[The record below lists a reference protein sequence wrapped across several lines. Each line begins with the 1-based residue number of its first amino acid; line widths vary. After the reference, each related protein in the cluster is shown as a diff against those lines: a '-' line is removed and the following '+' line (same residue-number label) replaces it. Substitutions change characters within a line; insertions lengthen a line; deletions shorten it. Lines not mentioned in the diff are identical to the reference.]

1 MVFKIIKYISTI
13 LIFIIFG
20 AESNIQNDIE
30 NNDLITINTHLRN
43 EISVFELIKFEN
55 QRFIPKN
62 VNVEFYWDKFQVND
76 IYKRVCYF
84 YSPKNTTK
92 TPKNQHENN
101 YSYSIGGFNLFQ
113 TAFSREPNSL
123 KEVDIRMLEISK
135 TLLRFF
141 DYEYDLSRPTNDS
154 SADINIWRHIRYNKM
169 KLSNLI
175 IPGRGSSRLYIKTET
190 NLAYIGN
197 YFGYLKVKYED
208 EVELK
213 AVKLSIS
220 PSPLNLF
227 ILKEN
232 QVFEESNN
240 KVIVIDFVLRNHLV
254 FRNLNTFFQPKLEG
268 FNENLCKI
276 KNILQK
282 ESQIIEIRPGGLE
295 KIQIICSIGRL
306 KPELIKDLLLIQINS
321 FWSSSSR
328 YKTTYKYSE
337 IVRHERKFNRG
348 LFLSEFIMDYPI
360 SSEFFN
366 FKIVGQREYSINYLK
381 ENETGIINFYNP
393 FKTDFL
399 SSQYWISLDLLQIS
413 EKVLNL
419 RYIKIIIEVD
429 SKLSDFLYVTFDNNI
444 REKFYELD
452 SITEMNSLLF
462 LKINLGFNPQTLID
476 QVFVTN
482 DRESMKLK
490 IPIKVK
496 LFENHKD
503 ISNDTNIFERIWI
516 FNFDLESEADEYIIK
531 NNLLENKIRQPRL
544 IVRDLDE
551 NISLNILKI
560 KNSKAKDSEEVEI
573 NFLENKEN
581 NFGLI
586 SKVSVLTMKNYDIGQ
601 LTLNFKKLINRKIFE
616 IKQNNSAINNSIE
629 DLPYF
634 IEIGKNKRLQLAT
647 IASCGIVEL
656 NKNEIDFG
664 IVPVSLFGNPKLIQ
678 KIEMKLRRFEAGRKC
693 GKKFSVGFSVSINF
707 NLRVTW
713 KKNLYPSSSTR
724 IIKINK
730 KDIKL
735 IKEYIYDFYIEDSEV
750 FLLIVEPDFNS
761 PVNVEHKQS
770 TDISTQLEV
779 YIPAT
784 MKKYYNNELRDTSEK
799 LNLKNE
805 FLTRNLFFSQ
815 FVKIACIIRGLHISA
830 GTPQIRNALHSE
842 IMSQELVK
850 SGKLPISLFFIEI
863 KNEEDFPV
871 QYSLQRDFRLENKE
885 REINKYFTEN
895 YTFYISYEKNANNK
909 SEELINKFEE
919 QFNIVENK
927 TFSELISKES
937 ELFDNLAF
945 NFPFKSL
952 YLMNAIIILKFG
964 LVCIFNGEVFT
975 YQNSFCVK
983 LLPTEIAESVGN
995 LKISFGHIRMNI
1007 WQVLIRFRLENSNTE
1022 LLTGLKFY
1030 ETGRLD
1036 WKFYNFGNFPLDLE
1050 IFEKFVPVI
1059 FSNQNLDSAFKLKE
1073 TIELGKI
1080 EKIIRISAVPWLEVS
1095 SEIPRTGYL
1104 LPKENRL
1111 ITILVHNQI
1120 LTSTSINS
1128 KFKELKCSYDLV
1140 FKGLTDIG
1148 ETLDISDDPFSRML
1162 LENDHE
1168 LRQESNGMKSL
1179 FSLDWK
1185 IPNVVNDLG
1194 YGGGFV
1200 KKITLI
1206 NSPTSKIEG
1215 NHSVLEYIQFIVE
1228 IQNPIICT
1236 KKERKT
1242 YTDEDESDSFSS
1254 DENDQQIED
1263 VYTDRT
1269 NTSEDNFCTP
1279 FNNIEVVKG
1288 FRIIWYP
1295 YNNFSPTNYKSLEIL
1310 IKDVPK
1316 FDFKTSSYSF
1326 ESDKQEESEENSE
1339 ISRIF
1344 TNYIKETDSQD
1355 SEYAYLLKIK
1365 YDFVLN
1371 QQYTFKFAITHH
1383 DNIKNSVFIPPFGFN
1398 VTAQNHSLR
1407 WLKSLNSVENGISQS
1422 SILKNFTKR
1431 ICKGN
1436 VNVFSDNS
1444 MILNWD
1450 KEFLK
1455 IINTFSISYL
1465 ESDTIEQV
1473 EEEEWQVKELFF
1485 DLIDNE
1491 EHSPNNKKLLFI
1503 RNSYKTDGIA
1513 KFFSEDINNGTSLF
1527 VKIQDL
1533 PSSLRIKILVEIQ
1546 DNNSEKFQC
1555 ISKTFQTNDG
1565 VPNEPRDFQFIPL
1578 TINSLKLSWNTPK
1591 SHGGSEIFDYLIN
1604 LSPELVASPNE
1615 FKIENISIISDK
1627 LMIISDQIYP
1637 FVSYKAIVQARNKFG
1652 IGKPSII
1659 HHISS
1664 RGVNSC
1670 ISTGTYKLVIN
1681 ENSTRQITWKVENQ
1695 ENIDLKSVLIYLYC
1709 NKRGNFKNQFLIE
1722 LLKASNICNFYFG
1735 KVICTWIENK
1745 EYILDLRCDSY
1756 SFKMIN
1762 KTDKFVNGDFSCIG
1776 EFGTQKLRKLKGE
1789 SNNNINL
1796 DHKIKVYHINS
1807 IDELN
1812 DIKQKREKLY
1822 YPRGYNPEWDNG
1834 LTKTILKMDIMGQN
1848 TSLIEIEVN
1857 YLHETE
1863 NMNEII
1869 LNGTVENVFHNKY
1882 YYDLKQVKRM
1892 KSSTSMKN
1900 WSIFEERNHL
1910 DINNHKLGQEEQ
1922 IELVILNLIPEMTIL
1937 ISIREL
1943 NGNNE
1948 EVSISRHVLR
1958 IPNKTK
1964 KIELLNR
1971 KLLSLGILK
1980 VQLDDHFITQG
1991 EFSGKRSGNGNNLR
2005 NLNEEEHVD
2014 ENQLILKMEADMDS
2028 IGSNLSNS
2036 LFVSSKM
2043 LIDGW
2048 PEDFERRLFGEMGI
2062 NINSGHLRF
2071 KNDTK
2076 EISGNVEN
2084 YKPISEL
2091 ENDKKG
2097 KSDEGIQNLFDADL
2111 ETGVDFYNNNYTGKE
2126 TLGIENEIYE
2136 EHFPH
2141 ITLSFNPPI
2150 CILYA
2155 KLYWKE
2161 NKSPV
2166 STIVSVR
2173 LRSRNVSKPRI
2184 RNFNPVVHECFGNQ
2198 KSVNESYTQD
2208 RIDTIQIIPPE
2219 EMVNTYLGNP
2229 SNRYPYIYNFTLSFA
2244 GSCGDSRFIE
2254 RKDEA
2259 ALSLKEIELIPCI
2272 SNDLVLS
2279 YSDPLSE
2286 TNISLVNTEHL
2297 LKKSRLREKYLEIQK
2312 IILDN
2317 LRKDIE
2323 KNTTNLNLSNISV
2336 KYKKPLNETN
2346 VYLDLNTVLSEESKL
2361 RSSHIPSVR
2370 LLIQENRK
2378 EIKYSRKSR
2387 NHRRLLEDDAG
2398 KNWSLLFAYA
2408 LHLWLNLTI
2417 IWVWN
2422 LIYFLKKFN

>member
-1 MVFKIIKYISTI
+1 MVFNIIKYISTI
-13 LIFIIFG
+13 LIFVILRT
-20 AESNIQNDIE
+20 ESKIQNNVE
-30 NNDLITINTHLRN
+30 NNDLININTHLRN

-76 IYKRVCYF
+76 LQKRVCYF
-84 YSPKNTTK
+84 YSPKNTPK
-92 TPKNQHENN
+92 VPKNQLESNN
-101 YSYSIGGFNLFQ
+101 SYLIGEFNLFKA
-113 TAFSREPNSL
+113 AFSREPISI
-123 KEVDIRMLEISK
+123 KEVDSRMLEISK
-135 TLLRFF
+135 TLIRFF

-154 SADINIWRHIRYNKM
+154 SVDVNIWRHIHYNKM

-190 NLAYIGN
+190 DLAYIGN

-208 EVELK
+208 EVKLK
-213 AVKLSIS
+213 AVKFSIS
-220 PSPLNLF
+220 PPPLNMF
-227 ILKEN
+227 ILNEK

-240 KVIVIDFVLRNHLV
+240 KVIVIDFILRNHLI
-254 FRNLNTFFQPKLEG
+254 FRNLNTFLQPKLEG
-268 FNENLCKI
+268 FNENLCQI
-276 KNILQK
+276 KNIQK
-282 ESQIIEIRPGGLE
+282 KSQVIEIRPGGLE
-295 KIQIICSIGRL
+295 KIQIICSIRRS
-306 KPELIKDLLLIQINS
+306 KPELIKNLLQIQINS
-321 FWSSSSR
+321 FWSHSSR
-328 YKTTYKYSE
+328 YKTTYKYIE
-337 IVRHERKFNRG
+337 MMRHKREFDRG
-348 LFLSEFIMDYPI
+348 LFLSELIMDYPI
-360 SSEFFN
+360 SPEFFN
-366 FKIVGQREYSINYLK
+366 FKIVGQQEYPINYLK
-381 ENETGIINFYNP
+381 ESETGIINLDNQ
-393 FKTDFL
+393 FKTGFL
-399 SSQYWISLDLLQIS
+399 SSQYWVTMDLLQIS

-419 RYIKIIIEVD
+419 RHIKILIKVD
-429 SKLSDFLYVTFDNNI
+429 SKLSDFLHVTFDNNV
-444 REKFYELD
+444 REKSYELD

-462 LKINLGFNPQTLID
+462 LNINLGFNPQALID
-476 QVFVTN
+476 KVFVTN
-482 DRESMKLK
+482 DSESMKLK

-496 LFENHKD
+496 LFENHKG
-503 ISNDTNIFERIWI
+503 ISNDRKIFEKIWI
-516 FNFDLESEADEYIIK
+516 FNFDLESETSEYIIR
-531 NNLLENKIRQPRL
+531 NILIENKIRQPRL
-544 IVRDLDE
+544 IVRNLDE
-551 NISLNILKI
+551 NITLKILKI
-560 KNSKAKDSEEVEI
+560 KNSKVKDFEEVEI

-581 NFGLI
+581 NFSLI
-586 SKVSVLTMKNYDIGQ
+586 SKVSVLKMKSYDIDQ
-601 LTLNFKKLINRKIFE
+601 LTLNFKKLINRKILE
-616 IKQNNSAINNSIE
+616 LKQNNSAINNSIE

-647 IASCGIVEL
+647 IASCGLVEL
-656 NKNEIDFG
+656 NKSKVDFG
-664 IVPVSLFGNPKLIQ
+664 IVPVSLFGNPKLTQ
-678 KIEMKLRRFEAGRKC
+678 KIEIKLRKFEAGRKC
-693 GKKFSVGFSVSINF
+693 SKKISVGFSISINF

-724 IIKINK
+724 IIKIEKEN
-730 KDIKL
+730 IKL
-735 IKEYIYDFYIEDSEV
+735 IKEYIYDFYLNDSEV
-750 FLLIVEPDFNS
+750 FSLIIEPDFNS
-761 PVNVEHKQS
+761 PINVEHKQS
-770 TDISTQLEV
+770 TNISTQLEV

-784 MKKYYNNELRDTSEK
+784 MKEHYNNELKDISDK

-805 FLTRNLFFSQ
+805 FLTRNLFFRQ

-850 SGKLPISLFFIEI
+850 SGKLPISLFIIEI

-871 QYSLQRDFRLENKE
+871 QYSLQRDFRFENKE
-885 REINKYFTEN
+885 KEINKYITEN
-895 YTFYISYEKNANNK
+895 YTFYVSYEKNLDDK
-909 SEELINKFEE
+909 SEKLINKFEE
-919 QFNIVENK
+919 QFNILENK
-927 TFSELISKES
+927 TFLELINEES

-945 NFPFKSL
+945 NFPFKNL

-964 LVCIFNGEVFT
+964 MVCIYNGEVFS

-1007 WQVLIRFRLENSNTE
+1007 WQILIRFRLENSNNE
-1022 LLTGLKFY
+1022 FLTGLKFY
-1030 ETGRLD
+1030 ESGRLD
-1036 WKFYNFGNFPLDLE
+1036 WNFYNFANFQVDIE
-1050 IFEKFVPVI
+1050 IFEKFVPII
-1059 FSNQNLDSAFKLKE
+1059 FSNLNLDSPFKLKE
-1073 TIELGKI
+1073 AIKLGKI

-1104 LPKENRL
+1104 LAKENRL

-1148 ETLDISDDPFSRML
+1148 ETLDLSDDPFSRML

-1200 KKITLI
+1200 KKITLV
-1206 NSPTSKIEG
+1206 NSPKSKIEE
-1215 NHSVLEYIQFIVE
+1215 NNSVLEYIQFIVE

-1236 KKERKT
+1236 KKERKI
-1242 YTDEDESDSFSS
+1242 YTDQDESDSLSI

-1263 VYTDRT
+1263 FYTDTT
-1269 NTSEDNFCTP
+1269 NTSEDQFCAP
-1279 FNNIEVVKG
+1279 FNNLELVKG

-1326 ESDKQEESEENSE
+1326 ESDKQNESEENSE
-1339 ISRIF
+1339 VSRIF

-1355 SEYAYLLKIK
+1355 SEYAYLLKVK
-1365 YDFVLN
+1365 YEFVLN
-1371 QQYTFKFAITHH
+1371 QQYSFKFAITHH

-1407 WLKSLNSVENGISQS
+1407 WLKSLNFVENDISQS
-1422 SILKNFTKR
+1422 SILKSFTKR
-1431 ICKGN
+1431 ICKGDFN
-1436 VNVFSDNS
+1436 IFPDNS

-1455 IINTFSISYL
+1455 IVNTFSISYL
-1465 ESDTIEQV
+1465 ETDTIEQV
-1473 EEEEWQVKELFF
+1473 EEGEWQVKELFF

-1491 EHSPNNKKLLFI
+1491 DYFLNNKKLLFI
-1503 RNSYKTDGIA
+1503 QNSQKTDGVA
-1513 KFFSEDINNGTSLF
+1513 KFFSEDINNRTSLYI
-1527 VKIQDL
+1527 KIQDL
-1533 PSSLRIKILVEIQ
+1533 PSSLTIKILVEIQ

-1555 ISKTFQTNDG
+1555 ISKAFQTNDG

-1578 TINSLKLSWNTPK
+1578 TSNSLKLSWNTPK
-1591 SHGGSEIFDYLIN
+1591 SDGGSKVLDYLIN
-1604 LSPELVASPNE
+1604 LSPELIISPNE
-1615 FKIENISIISDK
+1615 YKIENITIISDK

-1652 IGKPSII
+1652 IGKPSTI

-1681 ENSTRQITWKVENQ
+1681 ENSTRQIMWKVENQ
-1695 ENIDLKSVLIYLYC
+1695 EDIDLKSVLIYLYC
-1709 NKRGNFKNQFLIE
+1709 NKRDHFKNQFLIE
-1722 LLKASNICNFYFG
+1722 LLKASNLCQFYFG
-1735 KVICTWIENK
+1735 KVICTWVESE
-1745 EYILDLRCDSY
+1745 EYVLNLRCDSY

-1762 KTDKFVNGDFSCIG
+1762 KKDKFFNGDFSCIG
-1776 EFGTQKLRKLKGE
+1776 EFDTQKLRKLKGE
-1789 SNNNINL
+1789 SNNDISFY
-1796 DHKIKVYHINS
+1796 HRIKVHHINS
-1807 IDELN
+1807 LDELN
-1812 DIKQKREKLY
+1812 DIRQKREKLY

-1834 LTKTILKMDIMGQN
+1834 LTKTILKLDLMGQN

-1863 NMNEII
+1863 NMDEII
-1869 LNGTVENVFHNKY
+1869 LNGTVGNLFYNKY

-1900 WSIFEERNHL
+1900 WSIYEEKNHL
-1910 DINNHKLGQEEQ
+1910 VINNHKLGQEEQ

-1943 NGNNE
+1943 NESNQ
-1948 EVSISRHVLR
+1948 EVSVSRHVLR
-1958 IPNKTK
+1958 IPNRTK
-1964 KIELLNR
+1964 KIELSNR

-1980 VQLDDHFITQG
+1980 VQLNNHFITQG
-1991 EFSGKRSGNGNNLR
+1991 EFSDKRSGNGNNLR
-2005 NLNEEEHVD
+2005 NLNEEHND
-2014 ENQLILKMEADMDS
+2014 ESQITLKMETDMDS

-2043 LIDGW
+2043 LIEGW
-2048 PEDFERRLFGEMGI
+2048 PEDFERRLFGEMEI
-2062 NINSGHLRF
+2062 SINSGHLNF
-2071 KNDTK
+2071 NNGIK
-2076 EISGNVEN
+2076 EISGNVGN

-2091 ENDKKG
+2091 VNDKKE
-2097 KSDEGIQNLFDADL
+2097 KSDEGIQNLFDMDL
-2111 ETGVDFYNNNYTGKE
+2111 ETGVEFYHNNYTSKE
-2126 TLGIENEIYE
+2126 TLGIENAIYE

-2141 ITLSFNPPI
+2141 ITLRLNPPI

-2155 KLYWKE
+2155 KLHWKE

-2166 STIVSVR
+2166 STILSVG

-2184 RNFNPVVHECFGNQ
+2184 RNFNPIVHECFENQ
-2198 KSVNESYTQD
+2198 KSGNEGYTQD

-2219 EMVNTYLGNP
+2219 EMVNTYLVNP

-2244 GSCGDSRFIE
+2244 GSCGDSKLIE

-2297 LKKSRLREKYLEIQK
+2297 LKKSRLQEKYLEIQK

-2317 LRKDIE
+2317 LRKDME
-2323 KNTTNLNLSNISV
+2323 KNTTDLKLKDISV

-2346 VYLDLNTVLSEESKL
+2346 IYLDLNTVLSEESKV

-2378 EIKYSRKSR
+2378 EAKYSRNSR
-2387 NHRRLLEDDAG
+2387 NHRRLLEDDTG
-2398 KNWSLLFAYA
+2398 KNWIFLFAYT
-2408 LHLWLNLTI
+2408 LHSWLNLTI

-2422 LIYFLKKFN
+2422 SIYFLKKFN